1 MASVTTDRTSCDM
14 ETLPKRPCALFWDES
29 FLWGVMA
36 WRALREAGLP
46 FDLLRAEDIR
56 SGALSRYRM
65 IFVPGGWASN
75 KLIALG
81 EEGCEEI
88 RLFVEA
94 GGNYLGICG
103 GAGMAMDDGIGLMP
117 VGRKPSRQRVPSFSG
132 GVRISPADHM
142 LWQGIEAPVFTVW
155 WPSQFRIGD
164 HDTRVLATYEEARLD
179 AFSSDVRV
187 EDGLSHGWPA
197 LEERYGILLDP
208 ARLRGE
214 PVVLEGRYGN
224 GRVIL
229 SMLHFDT
236 PGDRNGAVV
245 LRNLWRCLTSS
256 DLSVPPVSRD
266 VQKDCSRPDLSPE
279 ILASIEEIDTGV
291 TDLITTGESNFLWY
305 WRNPFLLLWRRG
317 VRGLEYSTLAV
328 MIAEIRK
335 HLDHYRCGYPD
346 VRPGLPESIDPIRL
360 QMDLM
365 EIRRQI
371 TPFVAKAQ
379 RLLVRE
385 RFYLQKA
392 PLSPLACADEEIQRL
407 RQELFA
413 SAMSH
418 GGDFKRLIDAVDR
431 LLYSLIRLL

>member
-1 MASVTTDRTSCDM
+1 MASATTERIFCNT
-14 ETLPKRPCALFWDES
+14 ETLPQKPCALFWDES

-36 WRALREAGLP
+36 WQALREAGLP
-46 FDLLRAEDIR
+46 FDLLRAEEIR
-56 SGALSRYRM
+56 RGALASYRM

-81 EEGCEEI
+81 EKGCEEI

-94 GGNYLGICG
+94 GGSYLGICG
-103 GAGMAMDDGIGLMP
+103 GAGLAMADGIGLIP

-132 GVRISPADHM
+132 GIRISPADHM
-142 LWQGIEAPVFTVW
+142 LWQGIEAPLFTVW
-155 WPSQFRIGD
+155 WPSQFQIGD
-164 HDTRVLATYEEARLD
+164 HDTRVLATYGEAQGN
-179 AFSSDVRV
+179 AFSSDIRV
-187 EDGLSHGWPA
+187 ADGLSHGWPE

-208 ARLRGE
+208 TRLRGE
-214 PVVLEGRYGN
+214 PTVLEGRYGH
-224 GRVIL
+224 GKVIL

-245 LRNLWRCLTSS
+245 LQNLWRYLTSS
-256 DLSVPPVSRD
+256 DLCVHPVSSD
-266 VQKDCSRPDLSPE
+266 AQKNRSRHDLSPE
-279 ILASIEEIDTGV
+279 MLESIEVIDAGV
-291 TDLITTGESNFLWY
+291 TDLITTGADNFLWY

-317 VRGLEYSTLAV
+317 IRGLEYSTLAV

-335 HLDHYRCGYPD
+335 RLDHCCSGYPD
-346 VRPGLPESIDPIRL
+346 VRSRLSESIDPIRL
-360 QMDLM
+360 QFDLM

-371 TPFVAKAQ
+371 HPFVAKAQ

-392 PLSPLACADEEIQRL
+392 PLSPLVCTDEEIQRL

-418 GGDFKRLIDAVDR
+418 GGDFKRLIDAIDR
-431 LLYSLIRLL
+431 LLYHLIKL

>member
-1 MASVTTDRTSCDM
+1 MASVTTDRTFCNT

-36 WRALREAGLP
+36 CRALREAGLP
-46 FDLLRAEDIR
+46 FDILRAEDVR

-65 IFVPGGWASN
+65 IFIPGGWASN

-81 EEGCEEI
+81 EEGCEKI

-94 GGNYLGICG
+94 GGSYLGICG
-103 GAGMAMDDGIGLMP
+103 GAGMATDDGIGLMP

-142 LWQGIEAPVFTVW
+142 IWQGIEEPAFTAW

-164 HDTRVLATYEEARLD
+164 HNIRVLAAYDEAQLD
-179 AFSSDVRV
+179 AFSSDIRV
-187 EDGLSHGWPA
+187 EDGLSHGWPV

-214 PVVLEGRYGN
+214 PAVLEGRCGN
-224 GRVIL
+224 GKVIL

-245 LRNLWRCLTSS
+245 LRNLWRCLASS
-256 DLSVPPVSRD
+256 DIAVPAFSSY
-266 VQKDCSRPDLSPE
+266 VQKDRSCPDLSPE
-279 ILASIEEIDTGV
+279 ILAFIEEIDTGV
-291 TDLITTGESNFLWY
+291 TDLITTGASNFLWY
-305 WRNPFLLLWRRG
+305 WRNPFLLQWRRG

-328 MIAEIRK
+328 MITEIRK
-335 HLDHYRCGYPD
+335 RLDHHRCGYPD
-346 VRPGLPESIDPIRL
+346 VRPGYPGSPDPLRL
-360 QMDLM
+360 QSDLE

-371 TPFVAKAQ
+371 IPFVAKAQ

-431 LLYSLIRLL
+431 LLYRLIRFL